1 MVEEGSIDT
10 EICCKF
16 VLHLLRH
23 IGTPVILVWDNNQSH
38 HANRLRELVM
48 AAEGRLHLE
57 FLPPYAPELNPDEYV
72 WAHLKKDELANLC
85 PKDLPE
91 LKGAIRHAV
100 MRTRVR
106 PRLLRGFLLASGLS
120 MAGLLI

>member
-10 EICCKF
+10 EVCCKF

-23 IGTPVILVWDNNQSH
+23 LAGPIILVWDNNQPHRSY
-38 HANRLRELVM
+38 RVRELVL

-72 WAHLKKDELANLC
+72 WAHLKKDELGNLC

-91 LKGAIRHAV
+91 LRGAIRHAV
-100 MRTRVR
+100 MRTRAR
-106 PRLLRGFLLASGLS
+106 PTLLRSFLQASGLS
-120 MAGLLI
+120 MAGLLT